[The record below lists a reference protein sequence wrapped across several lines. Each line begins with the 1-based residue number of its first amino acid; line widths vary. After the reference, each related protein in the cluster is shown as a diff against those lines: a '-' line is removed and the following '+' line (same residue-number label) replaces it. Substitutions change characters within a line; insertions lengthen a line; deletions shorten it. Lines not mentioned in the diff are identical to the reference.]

1 MMHEVRSIPPAPR
14 RVRLRPLLAHR
25 WPLLTIGGS
34 LTGCGLLIAWLMFL
48 QASSRG
54 SLDDATPRQ
63 FVGRLTQVTAPRTF
77 AGARWQEVG
86 YDFEFV
92 EAADPERPTHVPQR
106 VTCSGLCF
114 VPAGDHAVG
123 DEVVI
128 EVSSQDPNTH
138 RVVGGLL
145 LVERD
150 WQRAR
155 FWLVVMVVP
164 GGLLLLGWLASA
176 MQLRQVL
183 VHGDVS
189 VGHVTKVVRVP
200 LVMPEMFSV
209 RFEFIDHRAI
219 RRSSRHWVRSHGA
232 LGARLAQADA
242 GGRPEALPVLH
253 DRRFPQ
259 RCRLLLPTD
268 YLPSPVR
275 DVLPTDGAP

>member
-54 SLDDATPRQ
+54 SLDDGATRQ
-63 FVGRLTQVTAPRTF
+63 VVGRLTQVTAPRTF
-77 AGARWQEVG
+77 AGGRWQEVA
-86 YDFEFV
+86 YDFELV
-92 EAADPERPTHVPQR
+92 EAADPERPGHVPQR
-106 VTCSGLCF
+106 VTCVGLCF
-114 VPAGDHAVG
+114 VPGGDHAVG
-123 DEVVI
+123 DEVAI
-128 EVSSQDPNTH
+128 EVSLADPNTH
-138 RVVGGLL
+138 RVVGGMLL
-145 LVERD
+145 IERD

-155 FWLVVMVVP
+155 FWLLVMVVP

-176 MQLRQVL
+176 MQLRHVL
-183 VHGDVS
+183 EHGDVS
-189 VGHVTKVVRVP
+189 VGHVTDVRNVP
-200 LVMPEMFSV
+200 LVMPEMLSV
-209 RFEFIDHRAI
+209 RFEFVDHRAI

-232 LGARLAQADA
+232 LGARLVLPGA
-242 GGRPEALPVLH
+242 GGRPEPLPVLH

-259 RCRLLLPTD
+259 RCRLLLPDD

-275 DVLPTDGAP
+275 DVLPMDGAS